1 MRNRKLA
8 AVILPI
14 FISVILIVV
23 GLILYDNS
31 QKFEKRGVKTD
42 AVIVRMEK
50 ERDSDGDYQHIV
62 YVRYIV
68 DGREYTTR
76 LGTYTSSMY
85 VGKTVPIFYMPNNPS
100 DIMYGKLTKFTVI
113 VFFGMGGVIF
123 IIGVIALFRTFPAA
137 GRLGRLKAS
146 GRCVE
151 ATVVDFSYSRNTRIM
166 EKYPATLVCMDSENN
181 EYKVKFLIRNPFGYG
196 IGGRVKVYVDNANP
210 KKYAVDLESWLSSF
224 AGGEE
229 NAIARD

>member
-1 MRNRKLA
+1 M
-8 AVILPI
+8 
-14 FISVILIVV
+14 
-23 GLILYDNS
+23 
-31 QKFEKRGVKTD
+31 
-42 AVIVRMEK
+42 
-50 ERDSDGDYQHIV
+50 
-62 YVRYIV
+62 RYIV

-100 DIMYGKLTKFTVI
+100 DIMYGKLTKFPVI